1 MATEQSVVD
10 RFLGVLK
17 LDEPTY
23 AAIKQDVAANSQAW
37 LIVLLSGLL
46 SGIGSVAA
54 LRQSWPQLQEMLG
67 RQPVD
72 PATGQPLPVEP
83 VVLPAVPPTGVLVS
97 SLVFSVIGAVI
108 GWFVISALAGWAGKT
123 FFGGDRAV
131 TGEQLHRLVGWSYAP
146 LLLTVFGRVP
156 AIGSIISLVVAVWA
170 ILTMVRA
177 LRTGLDL
184 SSGKAIGTWLVASLV
199 PGIILFLLFCAAAAA
214 VAPLT
219 AAQ

>member
-131 TGEQLHRLVGWSYAP
+131 TGEQLRRLVGWSYAP

>member
-108 GWFVISALAGWAGKT
+108 GWFVVAALAGWAGKT

-131 TGEQLHRLVGWSYAP
+131 TGEQLRRLVGWSYAP